1 MTPKM
6 PYIHHHYI
14 QYADGLQHDV
24 SIIWDEDV
32 QTGEPIA
39 TWGIYYEDA
48 VKLLKMRGEDE
59 IRIHHGQVIRLH
71 VNRN

>member
-1 MTPKM
+1 MLPKM
-6 PYIHHHYI
+6 PYIHHHHI
-14 QYADGLQHDV
+14 QYLDEYVHDV

-32 QTGEPIA
+32 VTKEPIA

-48 VKLLKMRGEDE
+48 VALIKARGEDE
-59 IRIHHGQVIRLH
+59 IREHHGQVIQLQ